1 MSNPLLKEIFID
13 IEPMHQDDGP
23 NPICSINYTQEFVEA
38 MGYLRAILSLDER
51 SQRALDLTTICL
63 RLNAANYTTWHF
75 RRRCL
80 AKLSSN
86 EPNADKNSN
95 SVILYDNE
103 VVQSEL
109 AFASE
114 LGGGNPKNYQIWY
127 HRRAMLEPLLSSST
141 QDKEKIISKS
151 IEEIKYVG
159 SVFEI
164 DPKNYHAWSHRQW
177 ILRTANNDLLW
188 DEELKYVHYLIS
200 DDDHRNNSA
209 WNQRWFVSHRGN
221 RIALSI
227 DDAKVEADYAFN
239 SSKIDPYN
247 ESPWR
252 YFIGILSEQ
261 HKSITDETKK
271 DIISLV
277 KTYKDQVDKLF
288 TSLTENGDDCYYQL
302 LSAHVDLL
310 ELICDK
316 DSLLTASDIARELA
330 TIHDTVRAKY
340 WFVREKEIL
349 NNVAILFDNQKTHFL

>member
-13 IEPMHQDDGP
+13 IKPIHQDDGP
-23 NPICSINYTQEFVEA
+23 NPICSINYTQEFVDA
-38 MGYLRAILSLDER
+38 MGYLRAILRLDER

-80 AKLSSN
+80 AQLSSN
-86 EPNADKNSN
+86 KPNSDQNSN
-95 SVILYDNE
+95 SVLLYDYE
-103 VVQSEL
+103 MVQSDL
-109 AFASE
+109 VFSSE

-127 HRRAMLEPLLSSST
+127 HRRALLEPLFSSSSS
-141 QDKEKIISKS
+141 QDKERIISKS
-151 IEEIKYVG
+151 IEELKYVG

-177 ILRTANNDLLW
+177 ILRTVNDDTLW
-188 DEELKYVHYLIS
+188 GEELKYVHYLIS

-209 WNQRWFVSHRGN
+209 WNQRWFVSHRGST
-221 RIALSI
+221 ALSI

-261 HKSITDETKK
+261 HKNMTDEK
-271 DIISLV
+271 SEYLLV
-277 KTYKDQVDKLF
+277 KDVVYLTIFNFSISVSV
-288 TSLTENGDDCYYQL
+288 SLY
-302 LSAHVDLL
+302 
-310 ELICDK
+310 
-316 DSLLTASDIARELA
+316 
-330 TIHDTVRAKY
+330 
-340 WFVREKEIL
+340 
-349 NNVAILFDNQKTHFL
+349 